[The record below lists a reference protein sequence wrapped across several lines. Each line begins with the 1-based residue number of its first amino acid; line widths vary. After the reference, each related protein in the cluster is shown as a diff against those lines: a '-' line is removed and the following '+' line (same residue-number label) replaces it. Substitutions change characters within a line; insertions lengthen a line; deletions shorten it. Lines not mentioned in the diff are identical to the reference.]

1 MSGFDA
7 ERIAA
12 LAARLH
18 VAPRRLLALA
28 GRVAQAPEV
37 PLDAIRLRRELA
49 CMHAGADAA
58 DAAADLALLGYAA
71 FALDDIDRALEIVWS
86 QSPGAED

>member
-1 MSGFDA
+1 MNGFDA

-12 LAARLH
+12 LAARLRI
-18 VAPRRLLALA
+18 APRRLLALA
-28 GRVAQAPEV
+28 GRVAQSPEV

-49 CMHAGADAA
+49 CVQEGADAA

-71 FALDDIDRALEIVWS
+71 FALDDIDRGLEIAWS
-86 QSPGAED
+86 QSPGGEN